1 MRQRRRAAIHQRLSN
16 VEEIANTQ
24 DNIMQHMA
32 TSLDPEE
39 WYSIIL
45 EHTVRSAVEHQKY
58 HGQTFK
64 SPEKETRHIL
74 GASINGAMVTLPSFT
89 QIVFTDSILG
99 NLASSPIPHQ
109 LDILHQSLRNA
120 EIDQQ
125 ALRFSKAVANRKQVF
140 PFHHVTSICCS
151 VISITLFAF

>member
-1 MRQRRRAAIHQRLSN
+1 
-16 VEEIANTQ
+16 
-24 DNIMQHMA
+24 MA

-39 WYSIIL
+39 WYPIIM
-45 EHTVRSAVEHQKY
+45 EHTVRRAVEHQKC

-74 GASINGAMVTLPSFT
+74 GASINGIVTLPSFT
-89 QIVFTDSILG
+89 QFVFTDSILG
-99 NLASSPIPHQ
+99 NLVSSPIPHQ

-151 VISITLFAF
+151 VISIICSRFLKKDRASN